1 MYPKQVT
8 PNNLIFHIST
18 AFNMQKSQACYL
30 MIPRPYTEYYLETD
44 SLDQFLVFRPSQEEK
59 TLDMVLHTCKLA
71 TGTVDIQN
79 LY

>member
-1 MYPKQVT
+1 M
-8 PNNLIFHIST
+8 LSHD
-18 AFNMQKSQACYL
+18 SQTNFL
-30 MIPRPYTEYYLETD
+30 TYTEYYLETD

-59 TLDMVLHTCKLA
+59 TLDMVLQTCKLA

>member
-1 MYPKQVT
+1 M
-8 PNNLIFHIST
+8 LSHD
-18 AFNMQKSQACYL
+18 SQTNFL
-30 MIPRPYTEYYLETD
+30 TYTEDYLETD

-59 TLDMVLHTCKLA
+59 TLDMVLHTHKLA